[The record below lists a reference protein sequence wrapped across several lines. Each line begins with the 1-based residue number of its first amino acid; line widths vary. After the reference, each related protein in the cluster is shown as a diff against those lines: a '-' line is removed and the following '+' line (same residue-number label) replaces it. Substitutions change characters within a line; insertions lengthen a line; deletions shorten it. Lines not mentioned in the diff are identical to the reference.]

1 MGRAGGVAAAGLVST
16 AGFSASGL
24 GSGNGLAFADFN
36 HGAVQPYFTH
46 DNIARK
52 QGAQLQLGHAA
63 FDGDDHALP
72 IAGAAPVRLSK
83 IDAGGKKEIPGGL
96 SNVKGCPVAL
106 AVASAICRT
115 TKPASTLLSR
125 TAAATARTVAPPRI
139 HKNTR
144 FIETPQVFAA
154 LAAA

>member
-24 GSGNGLAFADFN
+24 
-36 HGAVQPYFTH
+36 
-46 DNIARK
+46 
-52 QGAQLQLGHAA
+52 AA
-63 FDGDDHALP
+63 ATALP
-72 IAGAAPVRLSK
+72 SRTSSTGLFSRTSRTTTLPVSRGLSSSWAMPLLTEMTTPCPSLALPQCACPK
-83 IDAGGKKEIPGGL
+83 LTPGGKKEIPGGL

>member
-1 MGRAGGVAAAGLVST
+1 MPGAQIFYRKVYIINAQCFTICGCVGHNTLAQYKTFQLNGKGWRGRSGWFGFNGG
-16 AGFSASGL
+16 FFRIRL

-83 IDAGGKKEIPGGL
+83 IDAGGEKGNSGRA
-96 SNVKGCPVAL
+96 VK
-106 AVASAICRT
+106 R
-115 TKPASTLLSR
+115 
-125 TAAATARTVAPPRI
+125 
-139 HKNTR
+139 
-144 FIETPQVFAA
+144 
-154 LAAA
+154 